1 MYWWLISEFL
11 PTTHKQ
17 TKGKIMATTVITG
30 RDISLS
36 FTGGTDIEAQATSAV
51 LTKTN
56 VRETYQTL
64 DGEAYKTTNIE
75 GTFALSML
83 ADWGKASSV
92 CEALWTAAE
101 TAPDT
106 DITVTLTAA
115 TGAQFVFPI
124 MPEFPTAGGSG
135 TDAQTVDFTFKVS
148 KGEVT
153 ETFS

>member
-1 MYWWLISEFL
+1 
-11 PTTHKQ
+11 
-17 TKGKIMATTVITG
+17 MATTVITG

-36 FTGGTDIEAQATSAV
+36 FTGGTDIEAQALSAV

-64 DGEAYKTTNIE
+64 DGEAYKTVNVE

-83 ADWGKASSV
+83 ADWGKTSSV
-92 CEALWTAAE
+92 CEALWAAAE
-101 TAPDT
+101 APDT
-106 DITVTLTAA
+106 TISVTFTSA

-124 MPEFPTAGGSG
+124 LPEYPTAGGAG
-135 TDAQTVDFTFKVS
+135 TDAQTVDFTFKIA

>member
-1 MYWWLISEFL
+1 
-11 PTTHKQ
+11 
-17 TKGKIMATTVITG
+17 MATVVITG

-36 FTGGTDIEAQATSAV
+36 FSGGTDIEAQATSAV

-75 GTFALSML
+75 GTFELSML
-83 ADWGKASSV
+83 ADWGKANSV

-106 DITVTLTAA
+106 DITISLTAA
-115 TGAQFVFPI
+115 TGAVFSFPV
-124 MPEFPTAGGSG
+124 MPEFPTAGGAG

-148 KGEVT
+148 KGDVT

>member
-1 MYWWLISEFL
+1 
-11 PTTHKQ
+11 
-17 TKGKIMATTVITG
+17 MATQVITG

-36 FTGGTDIEAQATSAV
+36 FTGGTDIEAQATSAI

-64 DGEAYKTTNIE
+64 DGEAVKTTNIE

-83 ADWGKASSV
+83 ADWGKANSV

-101 TAPDT
+101 GTPDT
-106 DITVTLTAA
+106 PIQINMTAA
-115 TGAQFVFPI
+115 TGAVFVFSVF
-124 MPEFPTAGGSG
+124 PEFPTAGGAG
-135 TDAQTVDFTFKVS
+135 TDAQTVDFTFKVE
-148 KGEVT
+148 KGVVT

>member
-1 MYWWLISEFL
+1 
-11 PTTHKQ
+11 
-17 TKGKIMATTVITG
+17 MATTVITG

-56 VRETYQTL
+56 LRETFQTL
-64 DGEAYKTTNIE
+64 DGEAYKTTNVE
-75 GTFALSML
+75 ASFALSML
-83 ADWGKASSV
+83 ADWGKTGSV

-101 TAPDT
+101 TPDT
-106 DITVTLTAA
+106 TISVTMTAA

-124 MPEFPTAGGSG
+124 LPEFPTAGGSG
-135 TDAQTVDFTFKVS
+135 TDAQTVDFTFKVAN
-148 KGEVT
+148 GAVT

>member
-1 MYWWLISEFL
+1 
-11 PTTHKQ
+11 
-17 TKGKIMATTVITG
+17 MATTVITG

-64 DGEAYKTTNIE
+64 DGEAYKTVNVE
-75 GTFALSML
+75 GTFALEML
-83 ADWGKASSV
+83 ADWGKTGSV
-92 CEALWTAAE
+92 CEALWAAAE
-101 TAPDT
+101 APDT
-106 DITVTLTAA
+106 TISVTLTAA

-124 MPEFPTAGGSG
+124 LPEYPTAGGAG
-135 TDAQTVDFTFKVS
+135 TDAQTVSYTFKVA
-148 KGEVT
+148 KGEVV

>member
-1 MYWWLISEFL
+1 
-11 PTTHKQ
+11 
-17 TKGKIMATTVITG
+17 MATTVITG
-30 RDISLS
+30 RDVSLS
-36 FTGGTDIEAQATSAV
+36 FTGGTDIDAQATSAV

-56 VRETYQTL
+56 VREVYQTL
-64 DGEAYKTTNIE
+64 DGEAVKTVNTE

-101 TAPDT
+101 TPDT
-106 DITVTLTAA
+106 VIAITLTAA
-115 TGAQFVFPI
+115 TGAQFVFDI
-124 MPEFPTAGGSG
+124 FPEFPTAGGAG
-135 TDAQTVDFTFKVS
+135 TDAQTVDFTFKIA